1 MPINKKQLHRL
12 VRFVAQLKENRYPN
26 CNTFAAELREA
37 DTSENRNLACTS
49 KTIQRDIKVL
59 KEEFDCPL
67 SFDHEHHGYCLKH
80 HGWDFK
86 CPQLFEEHE
95 MLAAVLGARVA
106 EDIFPEPLKSSIRQS
121 VDFLLAAN
129 NPDFLDRA
137 IVKSLTVIPGFRS
150 NIVPGIFMTVFH
162 AWQQHEAL
170 DIIYADAKNLESK
183 RRIEPHALVYYQC
196 SWYVKGFCL
205 KRNEVRTFAL
215 HRIVDAQKSG
225 LFFEPDDKIISSVL
239 NDHFLEYK
247 EISGIELRCDVE
259 IKSFVT
265 GTPLH
270 RNQQIEPVDNKSFRL
285 LIPAMVEHEILQW
298 VLYQAGKAE
307 LVKPASLRSKIRKK
321 AQKIAGN
328 HRADLK

>member
-1 MPINKKQLHRL
+1 MPLNKKQLHRL

-26 CNTFAAELREA
+26 CHSFAEELREA
-37 DTSENRNLACTS
+37 DISENRNLACTT

-59 KEEFDCPL
+59 KDEFDCPL
-67 SFDHEHHGYCLKH
+67 IFDQEHNGYCLKH

-106 EDIFPEPLKSSIRQS
+106 EDIFPEPLKSSIRQA
-121 VDFLLAAN
+121 VDFQLASN
-129 NPDFLDRA
+129 NPDFLDKA
-137 IVKSLTVIPGFRS
+137 IVKSLTVIPGLRA
-150 NIVPGIFMTVFH
+150 NIDPDIFMTVFQ

-170 DIIYADAKNLESK
+170 DIIYADSKNLESK

-215 HRIVDAQKSG
+215 HRIVSAKNSG
-225 LFFEPDDKIISSVL
+225 RCFEPDDKIINSVL

-247 EISGIELRCDVE
+247 EISGIELLCDFD

-265 GTPLH
+265 GSPLH
-270 RNQQIEPVDNKSFRL
+270 RHQQIEPVDEKSFRL
-285 LIPAMVEHEILQW
+285 LIPAIPEHEILQW

-307 LVKPASLRSKIRKK
+307 VIKPASLRSKVRKK
-321 AQKIAGN
+321 AQKIAEK
-328 HRADLK
+328 HRK